1 MKKICY
7 TILAF
12 TALAA
17 TSCKKYL
24 SQVPSENITL
34 DATFQTWPT
43 ANQFLSNVYN
53 RVPNEYGQ
61 RDPGGADNAGVWT
74 GASDEAEITWQDRVT
89 NNINNGSW
97 DANTGIVNAYWTNYY
112 QGIRAASVFL
122 QQADKINGISPDQ
135 IRQHKAEAR
144 ALRAIFYFYLMR
156 IYGPVVLLGE
166 APVPVDANLQMPR
179 SQYDTCTAYVS
190 SELSRAAVDLP
201 VTYSSI
207 DQDGGRITKGVALA
221 IRAQALMYAASPL
234 FNGNA
239 DYAALKNKDGK
250 QLISQTNDVNKWKTA
265 AQAYHDFIAAFVP
278 SVYDLNIETSGG
290 VLDPYMSCKNA
301 ILKDWNKEAIFIR
314 VANSIGPWQYA
325 LTPFHDGAP
334 GGNDSRGGTAIDATQ
349 NMVDAFFTANGRS
362 IDDPLSGYQSS
373 GYSLYQAPL
382 DDQAR
387 SIYNPWANREPRF
400 YVNIT
405 YTNSLWLNTQ
415 NGKIYTDFTYH
426 GNSGHSKTSNDY
438 SRTGYVIRK
447 AMGFGKWDFNN
458 RTLPLLRLAE
468 VYLNYAE
475 CLNESDPGNP
485 DILKYLNLIRYRA
498 GVPEYGSATL
508 DAPASQDAMRIA
520 LRKER
525 RVELAFEN
533 NRFFDVRRWKI
544 AEQTDNG
551 PMYGLNIDYDLPDFN
566 KVIVFENRV
575 FKKQHYLFPIPSN
588 DINNDKQLV
597 QNTGW

>member
-1 MKKICY
+1 MKKILY
-7 TILAF
+7 TLLAIS
-12 TALAA
+12 ALAA

-24 SQVPSENITL
+24 SQVPEENISL
-34 DATFQTWPT
+34 EKTFQTWQT
-43 ANQFLSNVYN
+43 AQLFLAGVYQ

-61 RDPGGADNAGVWT
+61 RDPGGDDNAGVWT
-74 GASDEAEITWQDRVT
+74 CGSDEAEFTWQDRVT

-112 QGIRAASVFL
+112 RGIRSAGVFL
-122 QQADKINGISPDQ
+122 QNADKIQDKDDAFKRRI
-135 IRQHKAEAR
+135 KAESR

-166 APVPVDANLQMPR
+166 TPVPVDANLQVPR
-179 SQYDTCTAYVS
+179 NPYDSCTAYVT
-190 SELSRAAVDLP
+190 SELQNAAQDLP
-201 VTYSSI
+201 VSY
-207 DQDGGRITKGVALA
+207 DDPAADAGRITKGVALA

-234 FNGNA
+234 FNGNT
-239 DYAALKNKDGK
+239 DYAAMKNKDGQ
-250 QLISQTNDVNKWKTA
+250 QLISQTYEVGKWATA
-265 AQAYHDFIAAFVP
+265 AAAYRDFIAQFVP
-278 SVYDLNIETSGG
+278 SVYDLNVERSNG
-290 VLDPYMSCKNA
+290 VIDAYMSCKDA
-301 ILKDWNKEAIFIR
+301 IIKDGNKEAIFIR
-314 VANSIGPWQYA
+314 VANSVGPWQYA
-325 LTPFHDGAP
+325 LTPYHDGAP
-334 GGNDSRGGTAIDATQ
+334 GGNDSRGGTACDATQ

-362 IDDPLSGYQSS
+362 IDDPLSGYQAT
-373 GYSLYQAPL
+373 GNSLFQAPL

-387 SIYNPWANREPRF
+387 SIYNPWTNREPRF

-405 YTNSLWLNTQ
+405 YSNSLWLNTQ
-415 NGKIYTDFTYH
+415 NGKIYTDLSYH
-426 GNSGHSKTSNDY
+426 GNSGHSKTANDY
-438 SRTGYVIRK
+438 SRTGYVARK

-475 CLNESDPGNP
+475 CLNESDPSNP
-485 DILKYLNLIRYRA
+485 DVLKYINLIRERA
-498 GVPEYGSATL
+498 GIPLYGSA
-508 DAPASQDAMRIA
+508 DIAAPASQDEMRTA

-551 PMYGLNIDYDLPDFN
+551 PMYGLTIDSDLPDFT
-566 KVIVFENRV
+566 KVVVFENRV

-588 DINNDKQLV
+588 DVNNDRELV

>member
-1 MKKICY
+1 MKKLFY
-7 TILAF
+7 TLLACSLLF
-12 TALAA
+12 AG
-17 TSCKKYL
+17 CKKYL
-24 SQVPSENITL
+24 SQVPDENLTL
-34 DATFQTWPT
+34 DKTFDSWPT
-43 ANQFLSNVYN
+43 ANQFLSNVYS

-61 RDPGGADNAGVWT
+61 RDPGGDQNAGVWT
-74 GASDEAEITWQDRVT
+74 AASDEGELTWQDRVT

-97 DANTGIVNAYWTNYY
+97 DASTGIVESYWSNYY

-122 QQADKINGISPDQ
+122 QRADQISGISPDQ
-135 IRQHKAEAR
+135 VKQHKAEAR

-156 IYGPVVLLGE
+156 IYGPVVLMGE
-166 APVPVDANLQMPR
+166 TPVAVDASLQIPR
-179 SQYDTCTAYVS
+179 SSFDECTAYVTG
-190 SELSRAAVDLP
+190 ELETAAGDLP
-201 VTYSSI
+201 VQYASN

-234 FNGNA
+234 FNGNP

-250 QLISQTNDVNKWKTA
+250 QLISQTADLNKWKTA
-265 AQAYHDFIAAFVP
+265 AAAYHDFISQFVP
-278 SVYDLNIETSGG
+278 TVYDLNVETTNG
-290 VLDPYMSCKNA
+290 VVDPYMSCKNA
-301 ILKDWNKEAIFIR
+301 IIKDWNKEAIFIR
-314 VANSIGPWQYA
+314 VPNSIGPWQYA

-334 GGNDSRGGTAIDATQ
+334 GGNDSRGGTAMDATQ

-362 IDDPLSGYQSS
+362 IDDPASGYQSS
-373 GYSLYQAPL
+373 GYTNFQAPL
-382 DDQAR
+382 DDQSRA
-387 SIYNPWANREPRF
+387 IYNPWVNREPRF

-405 YTNSLWLNTQ
+405 YSGSLWLNTQ
-415 NGKIYTDFTYH
+415 NGEIHTEFFYH

-438 SRTGYVIRK
+438 SRTGYVARK

-458 RTLPLLRLAE
+458 RTLILLRLAE

-475 CLNESDPGNP
+475 CLNESDPGNA
-485 DILKYLNLIRYRA
+485 DILKYLNLIRVRA
-498 GVPEYGSATL
+498 GIPGYGSGSL
-508 DAPASQDAMRIA
+508 PAPANQDEMRTA

-551 PMYGLNIDYDLPDFN
+551 PMYGLNIDFDLPDFL
-566 KVIVFENRV
+566 KVVVFENRV
-575 FKKQHYLFPIPSN
+575 FTKQHYLFPIPSN
-588 DINNDKQLV
+588 DVNNDKQLI